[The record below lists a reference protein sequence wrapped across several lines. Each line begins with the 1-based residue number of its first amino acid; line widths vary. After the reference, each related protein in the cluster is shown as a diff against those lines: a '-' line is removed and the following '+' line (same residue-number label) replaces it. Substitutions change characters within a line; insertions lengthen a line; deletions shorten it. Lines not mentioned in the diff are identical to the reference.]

1 MMRNTKKRPKAAGKS
16 YREGIDVMQ
25 LLEMFP
31 DEETATQWFE
41 RTLWDGERC
50 CGHCGSVNT
59 HDVPNRKPMPYRCR
73 DCRKYFSV
81 RTGTPLA
88 HSNVKLRKWA
98 VAIYLEI
105 TSLKS
110 ISSLKLSRDIGVRQ
124 PTAWF
129 MLHRIREAWTRNGNG
144 TTFSGPVEVDEV
156 YMGGKRRNMSNAK
169 RKQLTGRGPVGKT
182 AVAGMKDRDSNQV
195 SAPVVPNTKS
205 ETMSR
210 FIMEH
215 VEPGAKIYT
224 DDALTYHALPNHE
237 TVKHSVGEYVRGK
250 APHQRR
256 GVLLEPVE
264 AGAHRNL
271 PQVVS

>member
-1 MMRNTKKRPKAAGKS
+1 
-16 YREGIDVMQ
+16 MQ